1 MTERTRGDGEDRG
14 KPSRQNPQPRR
25 GPGRSERGARRRE
38 ELVTIAGELFA
49 RSGFRGTGLAEV
61 AARAGITQP
70 ALLYYFGSKEGL
82 LQAVIER
89 RGAQSI
95 EFAQESVAVGGLR
108 AIRELPASAHRNRR
122 EPGLARLLAVLTMEN
137 LDPEDPAHDYF
148 VQRYRRLRALIA
160 RIITDA
166 QATGE
171 IRAEIDPAHK
181 AAELLATMDGLQ
193 MQWLLDPTEVD
204 LVTAIESYTLTLI
217 RDLAADPAAYA
228 TAATAGTAADPADR
242 D

>member
-1 MTERTRGDGEDRG
+1 MTPTSREDDDPTRSLR
-14 KPSRQNPQPRR
+14 PTRQPRR

-38 ELVTIAGELFA
+38 ELVTIASELFA

-82 LQAVIER
+82 LQAVIEH

-95 EFAQESVAVGGLR
+95 EFAQESVAIGGLR
-108 AIRELPASAHRNRR
+108 AIREMPASAHRNAR

-137 LDPEDPAHDYF
+137 LDPQDPAHDYF
-148 VQRYRRLRALIA
+148 VQRYRRLRELIA

-171 IRAEIDPAHK
+171 IRAEVDPGLK

-193 MQWLLDPTEVD
+193 MQWLLDPGEVD
-204 LVTAIESYTLTLI
+204 LVTAIESYALTLI

-228 TAATAGTAADPADR
+228 TTVTGETTGHE
-242 D
+242 